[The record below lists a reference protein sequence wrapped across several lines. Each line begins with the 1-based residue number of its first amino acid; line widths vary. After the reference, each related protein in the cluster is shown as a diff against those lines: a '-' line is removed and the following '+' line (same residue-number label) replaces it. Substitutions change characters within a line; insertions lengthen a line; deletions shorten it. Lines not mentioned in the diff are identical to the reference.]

1 MMRRSISLFPL
12 LALAGLLLG
21 GCVSRAERD
30 AALNAYIGIAETDLV
45 RQLGVPDRSI
55 ETDGRRFLAYE
66 VKRTQI
72 LPGSPFYT
80 GFDGPRLWGMG
91 GSPPQLLE
99 LACQTSF
106 EIANGHVASW
116 TQRGNAC

>member
-1 MMRRSISLFPL
+1 MTRRSNRLLPL
-12 LALAGLLLG
+12 LALAALLLG

-30 AALNAYIGIAETDLV
+30 AALNAYVGLAETDLV

-55 ETDGRRFLAYE
+55 ETAGRRFLAYE
-66 VKRTQI
+66 VKRTEI
-72 LPGSPFYT
+72 LPGNPGYM
-80 GFDGPRLWGMG
+80 GLAGPRYWGMG
-91 GSPPQLLE
+91 GTPPQVLE

-106 EIANGHVASW
+106 EIANGRVASW